1 MARTCRN
8 SLKGDCMTK
17 EQLKYMIQY
26 ARTLL
31 RLARSIPSKDYERQA
46 WKVIREIEREIKTY
60 QNKAA

>member
-1 MARTCRN
+1 
-8 SLKGDCMTK
+8 MTK
-17 EQLKYMIQY
+17 EQIKFMIQY
-26 ARTLL
+26 AKALL